1 MSSRVA
7 LLDPRAEIDGRPV
20 MFLRDH
26 FGSEAPF
33 YVCPYP
39 PLDLASTAAVLRRG
53 GVTFELVAANVLG
66 LSHARVVS
74 RLQAQ
79 AAPPD
84 LVLVPSAWRSLEE
97 DIRLLGL
104 LRAGLPKSRLIVSG
118 PNATAEPE
126 LFLRDGG
133 ADFVILGEPEEAVLR
148 LASGDAP
155 SAIPNL
161 AYRENGAIV
170 RTPRRLPPGYP
181 DYPPPAR
188 DLLDLNRYWIPFC
201 KRLPCTTMETVRGC
215 SHACGFCPTHI
226 WNLKEVRARPVAAV
240 LAEIDELVV
249 RYGMRE
255 ICIRDDTFTWNRA
268 RVLEIC
274 AGLLARGHD
283 LTWRCFAT
291 VSTVDEEL
299 LRTMARAGCVQV
311 CYGFESGDD
320 RVLKRTGKGTTV
332 AQGRDAARWT
342 KAAGMEVSG
351 TFLIGFEG
359 ETAETIDASIAF
371 AIDNGLD
378 FVQANPV
385 LPLPGTPFG
394 RRDRSGSLPAS
405 EIARQVRRFHR
416 KFYIRPRYLAQRLA
430 SGRGLLSLTR
440 QARLGLKI
448 AAYALLGRGLR
459 TRVEEA

>member
-1 MSSRVA
+1 MSTVA
-7 LLDPRAEIDGRPV
+7 LLDPLAEIGGRPV

-39 PLDLASTAAVLRRG
+39 PLDLASTAAVLRRD
-53 GVTFELVAANVLG
+53 GVGVELVAANVKG
-66 LSHARVVS
+66 WNHARVV
-74 RLQAQ
+74 RHLREN
-79 AAPPD
+79 PPD
-84 LVLVPSAWRSLEE
+84 FILLPSAWRSLDE
-97 DIRLLGL
+97 DRRLLGL
-104 LRAGLPKSRLIVSG
+104 LRAGLPGSVLLVSG

-126 LFLRDGG
+126 RFLADGA
-133 ADFVILGEPEEAVLR
+133 ADFVILGEPEEAVLL
-148 LASGDAP
+148 LAKGEAP
-155 SAIPNL
+155 AEIPNL
-161 AYRENGAIV
+161 AYREKGELV
-170 RTPRRLPPGYP
+170 RTARRLPPGYP
-181 DYPPPAR
+181 NYPPPAR
-188 DLLDLNRYWIPFC
+188 DLLELDKYWIPFS

-215 SHACGFCPTHI
+215 SHACSFCPTHL

-240 LAEIDELVV
+240 LAEIDELVG

-255 ICIRDDTFTWNRA
+255 ICVRDDTFTWNRE

-274 AGLLARGHD
+274 AGLIERGHD

-351 TFLIGFEG
+351 TFLVGFEG
-359 ETAETIDASIAF
+359 ETAETVDASIAF
-371 AIDNGLD
+371 AIDNDLD

-385 LPLPGTPFG
+385 LPLPGTGFG
-394 RRDRSGSLPAS
+394 RRDRAGALPAREVS
-405 EIARQVRRFHR
+405 RHVRRFHR
-416 KFYIRPRYLAQRLA
+416 EFYGRPGYLADRLV

-440 QARLGLKI
+440 QARLGMKI
-448 AAYALLGRGLR
+448 AAYALLGRGAR
-459 TRVEEA
+459 AKVEEA